1 MAGPDGDAM
10 PRVTR
15 ARQRIDERYYD
26 RPEVRRTLAG
36 LLLRRILHPA
46 VNRSPSRPDSP

>member
-1 MAGPDGDAM
+1 MTGPDGEAM

-15 ARQRIDERYYD
+15 ARQRIDQHYYD

-36 LLLRRILHPA
+36 LLLRRILRPA
-46 VNRSPSRPDSP
+46 VNRSQSRPDSP